1 MAKRRHETPKRLSTR
16 ELQDSYGSLIEEW
29 TDKGMSTRAI
39 ATYMETEYNLQLTH
53 TNVVRVLKAIEE
65 GKGTTMLD

>member
-1 MAKRRHETPKRLSTR
+1 
-16 ELQDSYGSLIEEW
+16 
-29 TDKGMSTRAI
+29 MSTRAI

-65 GKGTTMLD
+65 GKVTTMLDG